1 MCYYERMEGTDDAKQ
16 PPINKQHRWKKG
28 ESGNPAGRKKNIDTL
43 TALVREELKKVP
55 VLKGKDG
62 KLAVNTKTWSQLL
75 AEALPAAVLRA
86 LMNGD
91 VKPYALLL
99 ERLEGKPQQPI
110 DITSG
115 GQKLGYDIKV
125 TDDIIS
131 QGAAIIQA
139 ARSPN

>member
-1 MCYYERMEGTDDAKQ
+1 MEGTDDAKQ
-16 PPINKQHRWKKG
+16 VPNSKRHRWKKG

-55 VLKGKDG
+55 ETTIKDKDG
-62 KLAVNTKTWSQLL
+62 NKTKNTKTWSQLL
-75 AEALPAAVLRA
+75 AEALPAAVLKA

>member
-1 MCYYERMEGTDDAKQ
+1 MEGTDDAKQ
-16 PPINKQHRWKKG
+16 PPSNKQHRWAKG
-28 ESGNPAGRKKNIDTL
+28 QSGNPAGRKKNIDTL

-55 VLKGKDG
+55 ETTFKDKDG
-62 KLAVNTKTWSQLL
+62 NKTKNAKTWSQLL
-75 AEALPAAVLRA
+75 AEALPAAVLKA

>member
-1 MCYYERMEGTDDAKQ
+1 MEGADDAKQ

-55 VLKGKDG
+55 VLKSKDG
-62 KLAVNTKTWSQLL
+62 KPSTNTKTWSQLL
-75 AEALPAAVLRA
+75 AEALPAAVLKA

-139 ARSPN
+139 ARSPSRN